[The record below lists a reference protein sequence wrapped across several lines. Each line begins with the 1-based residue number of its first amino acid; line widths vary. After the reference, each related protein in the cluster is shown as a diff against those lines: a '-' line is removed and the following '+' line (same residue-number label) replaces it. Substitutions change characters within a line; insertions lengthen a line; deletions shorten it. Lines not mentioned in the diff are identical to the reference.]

1 MSFTKKALE
10 VDFQLAQ
17 GKFDSTGGNS
27 YTARGLRMSARIT
40 TPGGEDVGN
49 LALSIWGMTLREMN
63 ALTVLP
69 TGATAVGQNNV
80 TVRAG
85 DTSSCDTVVFNG
97 TINFAYCDATK
108 APDVCF
114 RVFAIGGHIE
124 RIKPAPAFSAPGSS
138 DVGQVMGTLAKSIG
152 RTFED
157 NGVSGLKVQNLNL
170 PGAALQ
176 QISAL
181 ARMSGL
187 EWTLEKDKLA
197 AWKPGNARTGATTE
211 ISKDTGMVSSP
222 AFVASGIVV
231 TTLFQGTLK
240 FGTKINVTSI
250 LQPACGSWYV
260 TFIEYAL
267 DCQTP
272 NGSWFAT
279 LQAGKIAVADS
290 E

>member
-1 MSFTKKALE
+1 MSFTDKRLE
-10 VDFQLAQ
+10 VDFSLAQ
-17 GKFDSTGGNS
+17 GNFQGGGNS

-49 LALSIWGMTLREMN
+49 LALSIWGMTLSEMN

-85 DTSSCDTVVFNG
+85 DTSSCETIVFNG

-124 RIKPAPAFSAPGSS
+124 RIKPASAYSALGSS
-138 DVGQVMGTLAKSIG
+138 DVGKVMGALAQKMG
-152 RTFED
+152 RRFEN
-157 NGVSGLKVQNLNL
+157 NGISGMFVQNLNL
-170 PGAALQ
+170 PGALLQ
-176 QISAL
+176 QVAAL
-181 ARMSGL
+181 AKMTSL
-187 EWTLEKDKLA
+187 EWTLEKDVLA
-197 AWKPGNARTGATTE
+197 AWKPGNARMGATTE
-211 ISKDTGMVSSP
+211 INKGTGMVSSP
-222 AFVASGIVV
+222 AFVASGICV
-231 TTLFQGTLK
+231 TTEFQGTLK
-240 FGTKINVTSI
+240 FGAKINVQSI
-250 LQPACGSWYV
+250 LQPACGAWYV

-267 DCQTP
+267 DCLVP
-272 NGSWFAT
+272 NGAWFAT
-279 LQAGKIAVADS
+279 LQAGKLNVSDS